1 MWVYKRKKTCTTK
14 IPILTPQSLL
24 NKNISAI
31 FLDTSISENAGD
43 LKGRGCILTL
53 Q

>member
-1 MWVYKRKKTCTTK
+1 MEKQGTNRFLA
-14 IPILTPQSLL
+14 ILTPQTLL
-24 NKNISAI
+24 DKNVSAI
-31 FLDTSISENAGD
+31 FLEASISKNVGD